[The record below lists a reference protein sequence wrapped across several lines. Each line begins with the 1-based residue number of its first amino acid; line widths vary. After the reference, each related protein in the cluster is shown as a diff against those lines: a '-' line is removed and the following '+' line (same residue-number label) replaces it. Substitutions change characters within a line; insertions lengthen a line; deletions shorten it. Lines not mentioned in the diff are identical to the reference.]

1 MALQNELSTQSLLKL
16 CSFIFWG
23 WTYIWCTE
31 KAPDH
36 SPEWHSRVV
45 TLLHGSVATVAGL
58 WQCSVT
64 NIDRCRL
71 NAKITPA
78 NYALMLW
85 SWGYFAFDLIWCII
99 YWSNSYVI
107 LWHHVSALI
116 AVGIY
121 MNKTYSG
128 CTFACTLALMEIT
141 NPFLQTRWLL
151 RDSGYG
157 QTKLYFLVEL
167 TYLIMFLSLRGPL
180 CTYLIYKILPSDILD
195 MDEKIISLALYAVSI
210 VFIYEILGYVIYKY
224 KNKIKE
230 FKGFANEITV
240 ALVEN

>member
-1 MALQNELSTQSLLKL
+1 MALQHELSTPSLLKL
-16 CSFIFWG
+16 LSFIFWG

-36 SPEWHSRVV
+36 RPEWHSRVV
-45 TLLHGSVATVAGL
+45 TLLHGSVATIVGL
-58 WQCSVT
+58 WQCGMT

-71 NAKITPA
+71 NTKITPA

-107 LWHHVSALI
+107 LGHHISALI

-141 NPFLQTRWLL
+141 NPILQTRWLL

-157 QTKLYFLVEL
+157 HTKLYFLVEL

-180 CTYLIYKILPSDILD
+180 CTYLIYKILPSDYLD
-195 MDEKIISLALYAVSI
+195 IDEKLISLALYAVSI
-210 VFIYEILGYVIYKY
+210 VFIYEILGYVIHKY

-230 FKGFANEITV
+230 FKGFANEIIV